1 MKNKLLQLI
10 KQKIRNI
17 PFRSKLTYYLVITIC
32 LTVLIV
38 VGFSYTVTN
47 RTIKQQAK
55 DMTMLQLQQNTSNL
69 EDYLQNIESTPDS
82 IVTDKSLQEYL
93 SKPGED
99 NMNFSETVD
108 DVYRSMS
115 NIIGAKRDILYVFL
129 FKAKDNNVL
138 YLGPTKAGQDSD
150 FSNVAGYLS
159 RSDISGS
166 PIRVGFRQ
174 DPVITKKYTLTI
186 YQPIFDIYRIKRP
199 IGMLG
204 ISVTEDVVARFY
216 SHSKR
221 DLPLETFIMNG
232 EGTIVSHTD
241 KSKIS
246 TNAQLNEIMDKKD
259 GSAEIGGKLV
269 VYKYI
274 EDWDWYVVGTL
285 PISYLLRNNNVML
298 LAILII
304 VIVTIILAS
313 FISLIFSKHLLRPFD
328 DLIYRMS
335 MVSKGDLTTRINLE
349 EHGYDFEQV
358 SKGFNLMVEQI
369 NVLMRKIY
377 DEQRQLKEIEFK
389 ALQSQI
395 NPHFLYNTLESIHWQ
410 ALLYGHHEISTM
422 VKALAGFY
430 RISLSRGEAIIPLKS
445 ESQHVENYLT
455 IQEMRYKDKME
466 SYIDIP
472 EEFLDVLIPKMTLQ
486 PLVENSIYHGLRVKQ
501 SKGFIKIT
509 AELEGEDLIV
519 KVIDNGVGMVPD
531 QIKSLNRTLEDN
543 DSSVGYGVRN
553 VHRRIKLFYGN
564 PYGLF
569 YESNEYGGITVNVRL
584 HINANQNGTKAL
596 ET

>member
-1 MKNKLLQLI
+1 MKKWLLQFA
-10 KQKIRNI
+10 KHKFRSI

-38 VGFSYTVTN
+38 VSFSYTVTS
-47 RTIKQQAK
+47 RSIKQQAK

-82 IVTDKSLQEYL
+82 IVTDRSLQEYL
-93 SKPGED
+93 SKPDED
-99 NMNFSETVD
+99 NLDFSTTVD

-115 NIIGAKRDILYVFL
+115 NIIGSKRDILYVFL
-129 FKAKDNNVL
+129 YKAMDNNVL
-138 YLGPTKAGQDSD
+138 YLGPTKAGQESD
-150 FSNVAGYLS
+150 FSNVSGYLAK
-159 RSDISGS
+159 RDISGS

-174 DPVITKKYTLTI
+174 DPIIRKRYTLTI

-216 SHSKR
+216 SNSKR
-221 DLPLETFIMNG
+221 ELPLETFIMNG
-232 EGTIVSHTD
+232 QGMIVSHTD
-241 KSKIS
+241 KTRIS
-246 TNAQLNEIMDKKD
+246 TAAQLDEILDKHD

-274 EDWDWYVVGTL
+274 KDWDWYVVGTL
-285 PISYLLRNNNVML
+285 PISYLLRDNNVML
-298 LAILII
+298 LAILVI
-304 VIVTIILAS
+304 VIITIILAS
-313 FISLIFSKHLLRPFD
+313 FISMIISRHLLRPFN

-335 MVSKGDLTTRINLE
+335 MVSKGDLTTRINLS

-369 NVLMRKIY
+369 NVLMKKIY

-430 RISLSRGEAIIPLKS
+430 RISLSKGEAIIPMKS

-455 IQEMRYKDKME
+455 IQEMRYKDNME

-472 EEFLDVLIPKMTLQ
+472 EEFLEVMIPKMTLQ
-486 PLVENSIYHGLRVKQ
+486 PLVENSIYHGLRIKQ

-509 AELEGEDLIV
+509 AIRDGDDLIV

-531 QIKSLNRTLEDN
+531 QLQSLNRTLEDN
-543 DSSVGYGVRN
+543 DSGVGYGVRN

-569 YESNEYGGITVNVRL
+569 YESNEYGGVTVNVRL
-584 HINANQNGTKAL
+584 HLNPTENNI
-596 ET
+596 

>member
-1 MKNKLLQLI
+1 MKNWLLQLA
-10 KQKIRNI
+10 KKKMRNI

-38 VGFSYTVTN
+38 VGFSYTVTS
-47 RTIKQQAK
+47 RSIKQQAK

-82 IVTDKSLQEYL
+82 IVTDRSFQEYL
-93 SKPGED
+93 SRHDED
-99 NMNFSETVD
+99 SMDFSATVD

-115 NIIGAKRDILYVFL
+115 NIMGSKRDILYMFL
-129 FKAKDNNVL
+129 YKAIDNNIL

-150 FSNVAGYLS
+150 YSNVAAYMS
-159 RSDISGS
+159 KKDISGS
-166 PIRVGFRQ
+166 PIRVSFRQ
-174 DPVITKKYTLTI
+174 DPILTKKYTLTI

-232 EGTIVSHTD
+232 QGTIVSHTD

-246 TNAQLNEIMDKKD
+246 SSAGLDEILDKHD
-259 GSAEIGGKLV
+259 GSAELGGKLV

-285 PISYLLRNNNVML
+285 PISYLLRDNNVML
-298 LAILII
+298 LAILAI
-304 VIVTIILAS
+304 VIFTIILAS
-313 FISLIFSKHLLRPFD
+313 FISLIFSRHLLRPFN

-335 MVSKGDLTTRINLE
+335 MVSKGDLTTRINLSD
-349 EHGYDFEQV
+349 HGYDFEQV

-369 NVLMRKIY
+369 NVLMQRIY

-389 ALQSQI
+389 ALQAQI

-410 ALLYGHHEISTM
+410 ALMNGHHEISTM

-430 RISLSRGEAIIPLKS
+430 RISLSRGEAIIPLMS

-472 EEFLDVLIPKMTLQ
+472 EEFLEVMIPKMTLQ

-509 AELEGEDLIV
+509 AVREGEDLIV
-519 KVIDNGVGMVPD
+519 KVIDNGIGMVPD

-543 DSSVGYGVRN
+543 DSGVGYGVRN

-569 YESNEYGGITVNVRL
+569 YESNEYGGVTVNVRL
-584 HINANQNGTKAL
+584 HINREENNI
-596 ET
+596 

>member
-1 MKNKLLQLI
+1 MKNWLFQFAKH
-10 KQKIRNI
+10 KFRSI

-38 VGFSYTVTN
+38 VSFSYTVTS
-47 RTIKQQAK
+47 RSIKQQAK

-82 IVTDKSLQEYL
+82 IVTDKSLQKYL
-93 SKPGED
+93 SKPDED
-99 NMNFSETVD
+99 NLDFSATVD

-115 NIIGAKRDILYVFL
+115 NIIGSKRDILYVFL
-129 FKAKDNNVL
+129 YKAMDNNVL

-159 RSDISGS
+159 KRDISGS

-174 DPVITKKYTLTI
+174 DPIIRKKYTLTI

-204 ISVTEDVVARFY
+204 ISVAEDVVARFY
-216 SHSKR
+216 SNSKR
-221 DLPLETFIMNG
+221 ELPLETFIMNG
-232 EGTIVSHTD
+232 QGMIVSHTD
-241 KSKIS
+241 KTRIS
-246 TNAQLNEIMDKKD
+246 TDAQLKEILDKHD

-269 VYKYI
+269 VYKYMK
-274 EDWDWYVVGTL
+274 DWDWYVVGTL
-285 PISYLLRNNNVML
+285 PISYLLRDNNVML
-298 LAILII
+298 LAILVI
-304 VIVTIILAS
+304 VIITIILAS
-313 FISLIFSKHLLRPFD
+313 FISMIISRHLLRPFN

-335 MVSKGDLTTRINLE
+335 MVSKGDLTTRINLS

-369 NVLMRKIY
+369 NVLMKKIY

-430 RISLSRGEAIIPLKS
+430 RISLSRGEAIIPMKS

-455 IQEMRYKDKME
+455 IQEMRYKDNME

-472 EEFLDVLIPKMTLQ
+472 EEFLEVMIPKMTLQ
-486 PLVENSIYHGLRVKQ
+486 PLVENSIYHGLRIKQ

-509 AELEGEDLIV
+509 AIRDGDDLIV

-531 QIKSLNRTLEDN
+531 QLQSLNRTLEDN
-543 DSSVGYGVRN
+543 DSGVGYGVRN

-569 YESNEYGGITVNVRL
+569 YESNEYGGVTVNVRL
-584 HINANQNGTKAL
+584 HLNQTENNM
-596 ET
+596 

>member
-1 MKNKLLQLI
+1 MKNWLFQFAKNKL
-10 KQKIRNI
+10 RNM

-38 VGFSYTVTN
+38 VGFSYTVTS
-47 RTIKQQAK
+47 RSIKQQAK

-69 EDYLQNIESTPDS
+69 EDYLKNIESTPDS
-82 IVTDKSLQEYL
+82 IVTDSSLQEYL
-93 SKPGED
+93 SKPDMDGVD
-99 NMNFSETVD
+99 FSDTVD
-108 DVYRSMS
+108 DVYRSIS
-115 NIIGAKRDILYVFL
+115 NIIGSKRDILYIVL
-129 FKAKDNNVL
+129 FKAVDNNVL

-150 FSNVAGYLS
+150 FSNIAGLLS
-159 RSDISGS
+159 KNDISGS

-174 DPVITKKYTLTI
+174 DPVLKKRYTLTV
-186 YQPIFDIYRIKRP
+186 YQPIFDKYRIKRP

-216 SHSKR
+216 SNTQR

-232 EGTIVSHTD
+232 QGTIVSHTD

-246 TNAQLNEIMDKKD
+246 TNARLDEILDKKD
-259 GSAEIGGKLV
+259 GSTEINGKLV

-274 EDWDWYVVGTL
+274 KDWDWYVIGTL
-285 PISYLLRNNNVML
+285 PISYLLRDNNVML

-304 VIVTIILAS
+304 VIGTVFLAS
-313 FISLIFSKHLLRPFD
+313 FISLIFSKHLLRPFN

-335 MVSKGDLTTRINLE
+335 MVSKGDLTTRINLS

-369 NVLMRKIY
+369 NVLMQRIV
-377 DEQRQLKEIEFK
+377 DEQKQLKEIEFK

-410 ALLYGHHEISTM
+410 ALMCGHHEISTM

-445 ESQHVENYLT
+445 EWQHVENYLT
-455 IQEMRYKDKME
+455 IQEMRYKDNME
-466 SYIDIP
+466 SYIDISDD
-472 EEFLDVLIPKMTLQ
+472 FLEVMIPKMTLQ

-509 AELEGEDLIV
+509 AVREADDVIV
-519 KVIDNGVGMVPD
+519 KVIDNGVGMIPD

-564 PYGLF
+564 KYGLY

-584 HINANQNGTKAL
+584 HINPGAYLK
-596 ET
+596 

>member
-1 MKNKLLQLI
+1 MKKWLLQFA
-10 KQKIRNI
+10 KHKFRSI

-38 VGFSYTVTN
+38 VSFSYTVTS
-47 RTIKQQAK
+47 RSIKQQAK

-82 IVTDKSLQEYL
+82 IVTDRSLQEYL
-93 SKPGED
+93 SKPDED
-99 NMNFSETVD
+99 NLDFSTTVD

-115 NIIGAKRDILYVFL
+115 NIIGSKRDILYVFL
-129 FKAKDNNVL
+129 YKAMDNNVL
-138 YLGPTKAGQDSD
+138 YLGPTKAGQESD
-150 FSNVAGYLS
+150 FSNVSGYLAK
-159 RSDISGS
+159 RDISGS

-174 DPVITKKYTLTI
+174 DPIIRKRYTLTI

-216 SHSKR
+216 SNSKR
-221 DLPLETFIMNG
+221 ELPLETFIMNG
-232 EGTIVSHTD
+232 QGMIVSHTD
-241 KSKIS
+241 KTRIS
-246 TNAQLNEIMDKKD
+246 TAAQLDEILDKHD

-274 EDWDWYVVGTL
+274 KDWDWYVVGTL
-285 PISYLLRNNNVML
+285 PISYLLRDNNVML
-298 LAILII
+298 LAILVI
-304 VIVTIILAS
+304 VIITIILAS
-313 FISLIFSKHLLRPFD
+313 FISMIISRHLLRPFN

-335 MVSKGDLTTRINLE
+335 MVSKGDLTTRINLS

-369 NVLMRKIY
+369 NVLMKKIY

-410 ALLYGHHEISTM
+410 ALLYGHQEISTM

-430 RISLSRGEAIIPLKS
+430 RISLSKGEAIIPMKS

-455 IQEMRYKDKME
+455 IQEMRYKDNME

-472 EEFLDVLIPKMTLQ
+472 EEFLEVMIPKMTLQ
-486 PLVENSIYHGLRVKQ
+486 PLVENSIYHGLRIKQ

-509 AELEGEDLIV
+509 AIRDGDDLIV

-531 QIKSLNRTLEDN
+531 QLQSLNRTLEDN
-543 DSSVGYGVRN
+543 DSGVGYGVRN

-569 YESNEYGGITVNVRL
+569 YESNEYGGVTVNVRL
-584 HINANQNGTKAL
+584 HMNPTENNM
-596 ET
+596 

>member
-1 MKNKLLQLI
+1 
-10 KQKIRNI
+10 
-17 PFRSKLTYYLVITIC
+17 
-32 LTVLIV
+32 
-38 VGFSYTVTN
+38 
-47 RTIKQQAK
+47 
-55 DMTMLQLQQNTSNL
+55 MTMLQLQQNTSNL

-82 IVTDKSLQEYL
+82 IVTDKSLQKYL
-93 SKPGED
+93 SKPDED
-99 NMNFSETVD
+99 NLDFSATVD

-115 NIIGAKRDILYVFL
+115 NIIGSKRDILYVFL
-129 FKAKDNNVL
+129 YKAMDNNVL

-159 RSDISGS
+159 KRDISGS

-174 DPVITKKYTLTI
+174 DPIIRKKYTLTI

-204 ISVTEDVVARFY
+204 ISVAEDVVARFY
-216 SHSKR
+216 SNSKR
-221 DLPLETFIMNG
+221 ELPLETFIMNG
-232 EGTIVSHTD
+232 QGMIVSHTD
-241 KSKIS
+241 KTRIS
-246 TNAQLNEIMDKKD
+246 TDAQLKEILDKHD

-269 VYKYI
+269 VYKYMK
-274 EDWDWYVVGTL
+274 DWDWYVVGTL
-285 PISYLLRNNNVML
+285 PISYLLRDNNVML
-298 LAILII
+298 LAILVI
-304 VIVTIILAS
+304 VIITIILAS
-313 FISLIFSKHLLRPFD
+313 FISMIISRHLLRPFN

-335 MVSKGDLTTRINLE
+335 MVSKGDLTTRINLS

-369 NVLMRKIY
+369 NVLMKKIY

-430 RISLSRGEAIIPLKS
+430 RISLSRGEAIIPMKS

-455 IQEMRYKDKME
+455 IQEMRYKDNME

-472 EEFLDVLIPKMTLQ
+472 EEFLEVMIPKMTLQ
-486 PLVENSIYHGLRVKQ
+486 PLVENSIYHGLRIKQ

-509 AELEGEDLIV
+509 AIRDGDDLIV

-531 QIKSLNRTLEDN
+531 QLQSLNRTLEDN
-543 DSSVGYGVRN
+543 DSGVGYGVRN

-569 YESNEYGGITVNVRL
+569 YESNEYGGVTVNVRL
-584 HINANQNGTKAL
+584 HLNQTENNM
-596 ET
+596 

>member
-1 MKNKLLQLI
+1 MKNRLLHLA
-10 KQKIRNI
+10 KQKLKSI

-38 VGFSYTVTN
+38 VGFSNTVTS
-47 RTIKQQAK
+47 RSIKQQAK

-69 EDYLQNIESTPDS
+69 EDYLQNIESMPDS
-82 IVTDKSLQEYL
+82 IVTDKSLQAYL
-93 SKPGED
+93 SKPAED
-99 NMNFSETVD
+99 NMDFSATVD

-115 NIIGAKRDILYVFL
+115 NIMGSKRDILYMFL
-129 FKAKDNNVL
+129 YKALDNNVL
-138 YLGPTKAGQDSD
+138 YLGPTKAGQNSD
-150 FSNVAGYLS
+150 YSNVVAYLS
-159 RSDISGS
+159 KSDITGS
-166 PIRVGFRQ
+166 PLRVSFRK
-174 DPVITKKYTLTI
+174 DPIVTKKYTLTI

-216 SHSKR
+216 AGSKR
-221 DLPLETFIMNG
+221 ELPLETFIMNG
-232 EGTIVSHTD
+232 QGMIVSHTD
-241 KSKIS
+241 KNLIN
-246 TNAQLNEIMDKKD
+246 TNANLFEILDKKD

-274 EDWDWYVVGTL
+274 KDWDWYVIGTL
-285 PISYLLRNNNVML
+285 PISYLLRNINAML
-298 LAILII
+298 LAILVI
-304 VIVTIILAS
+304 VIVTIMLAA
-313 FISLIFSKHLLRPFD
+313 FISLIFSRHLLRPFN

-335 MVSKGDLTTRINLE
+335 MVSKGDLTTRINLSD
-349 EHGYDFEQV
+349 HGLDFEQV
-358 SKGFNLMVEQI
+358 SMGFNLMVEQI
-369 NVLMRKIY
+369 NVLMQKIY
-377 DEQRQLKEIEFK
+377 DEQKQLKEIEFK
-389 ALQSQI
+389 ALQAQI

-410 ALLYGHHEISTM
+410 ALMNGHQEISTM

-430 RISLSRGEAIIPLKS
+430 RLSLSRGEAIIPLEN

-455 IQEMRYKDKME
+455 IQEMRYKDKLE

-472 EEFLDVLIPKMTLQ
+472 EEFLEVMIPKMTLQ

-509 AELEGEDLIV
+509 AIREGEDLIV
-519 KVIDNGVGMVPD
+519 KVIDNGTGMDAD
-531 QIKSLNRTLEDN
+531 QIRTLNRTLEDN

-569 YESNEYGGITVNVRL
+569 YESNEYGGVTVKVRL
-584 HINANQNGTKAL
+584 PFNLH
-596 ET
+596 EP

>member
-1 MKNKLLQLI
+1 MKKWLLQFA
-10 KQKIRNI
+10 KHKFRSI

-38 VGFSYTVTN
+38 VSFSYTVTS
-47 RTIKQQAK
+47 RSIKQQAK

-82 IVTDKSLQEYL
+82 IVTDRSLQEYL
-93 SKPGED
+93 SKPDED
-99 NMNFSETVD
+99 NLDFSTTVD

-115 NIIGAKRDILYVFL
+115 NIIGSKRDILYVFL
-129 FKAKDNNVL
+129 YKAMDNNVL
-138 YLGPTKAGQDSD
+138 YLGPTKAGQESD
-150 FSNVAGYLS
+150 FSNVSGYLAK
-159 RSDISGS
+159 RDISGS

-174 DPVITKKYTLTI
+174 DPIIRKRYTLTI

-216 SHSKR
+216 SNSKR
-221 DLPLETFIMNG
+221 ELPLETFIMNG
-232 EGTIVSHTD
+232 QGMIVSHTD
-241 KSKIS
+241 KTRIS
-246 TNAQLNEIMDKKD
+246 TAAQLDEILDKHD

-274 EDWDWYVVGTL
+274 KDWDWYVVGTL
-285 PISYLLRNNNVML
+285 PISYLLRDNNVML
-298 LAILII
+298 LAILVI
-304 VIVTIILAS
+304 VIITIILAS
-313 FISLIFSKHLLRPFD
+313 FISMIISRHLLRPFN

-335 MVSKGDLTTRINLE
+335 MVSKGDLTTRINLS

-369 NVLMRKIY
+369 NVLMKKIY

-430 RISLSRGEAIIPLKS
+430 RISLSKGEAIIPMKS

-455 IQEMRYKDKME
+455 IQEMRYKDNME

-472 EEFLDVLIPKMTLQ
+472 EEFLEVMIPKMTLQ
-486 PLVENSIYHGLRVKQ
+486 PLVENSIYHGLRIKQ

-509 AELEGEDLIV
+509 AVRDGDDLIV

-531 QIKSLNRTLEDN
+531 QLQSLNRTLEDN
-543 DSSVGYGVRN
+543 DSGVGYGVRN

-569 YESNEYGGITVNVRL
+569 YESNEYGGVTVNVRL
-584 HINANQNGTKAL
+584 HLNPTENNM
-596 ET
+596 

>member
-1 MKNKLLQLI
+1 MKKWLLQFA
-10 KQKIRNI
+10 KHKFRSI

-38 VGFSYTVTN
+38 VSFSYTVTS
-47 RTIKQQAK
+47 RSIKQQAK

-82 IVTDKSLQEYL
+82 IVTDRSLQEYL
-93 SKPGED
+93 SKPDED
-99 NMNFSETVD
+99 NLDFSTTVD

-115 NIIGAKRDILYVFL
+115 NIIGSKRDILYVFL
-129 FKAKDNNVL
+129 YKAMDNNVL
-138 YLGPTKAGQDSD
+138 YLGPTKAGQESD
-150 FSNVAGYLS
+150 FSNVSGYLAK
-159 RSDISGS
+159 RDISGS

-174 DPVITKKYTLTI
+174 DPIIRKRYTLTI

-216 SHSKR
+216 SNSKR
-221 DLPLETFIMNG
+221 ELPLETFIMNG
-232 EGTIVSHTD
+232 QGMIVSHTD
-241 KSKIS
+241 KTRIS
-246 TNAQLNEIMDKKD
+246 TAAQLDEILDKHD

-274 EDWDWYVVGTL
+274 KDWDWYVVGTL
-285 PISYLLRNNNVML
+285 PISYLLRDNNVML
-298 LAILII
+298 LAILVI
-304 VIVTIILAS
+304 VIITIILAS
-313 FISLIFSKHLLRPFD
+313 FISMIISRHLLRPFN

-335 MVSKGDLTTRINLE
+335 MVSKGDLTTRINLS

-369 NVLMRKIY
+369 NVLMKKIY

-430 RISLSRGEAIIPLKS
+430 RISLSKGEAIIPMKS

-455 IQEMRYKDKME
+455 IQEMRYKDNME

-472 EEFLDVLIPKMTLQ
+472 EEFLEVMIPKMTLQ
-486 PLVENSIYHGLRVKQ
+486 PLVENSIYHGLRIKQ

-509 AELEGEDLIV
+509 AVRDGEDLIV

-531 QIKSLNRTLEDN
+531 QLQSLNRTLEDN
-543 DSSVGYGVRN
+543 DSGVGYGVRN

-569 YESNEYGGITVNVRL
+569 YESNEYGGVTVNVRL
-584 HINANQNGTKAL
+584 HLNPTENNM
-596 ET
+596 

>member
-1 MKNKLLQLI
+1 MKKWLLQFA
-10 KQKIRNI
+10 KHKFRSI

-38 VGFSYTVTN
+38 VSFSYTVTS
-47 RTIKQQAK
+47 RSIKQQAK

-82 IVTDKSLQEYL
+82 IVTDRSLQEYL
-93 SKPGED
+93 SKPDED
-99 NMNFSETVD
+99 NLDFSTTVD

-115 NIIGAKRDILYVFL
+115 NIIGSKRDILYVFL
-129 FKAKDNNVL
+129 YKAMDNNVL
-138 YLGPTKAGQDSD
+138 YLGPTKAGQESD
-150 FSNVAGYLS
+150 FSNVSGYLAK
-159 RSDISGS
+159 RDISGS

-174 DPVITKKYTLTI
+174 DPIIRKRYTLTI

-216 SHSKR
+216 SNSKR
-221 DLPLETFIMNG
+221 ELPLETFIMNG
-232 EGTIVSHTD
+232 QGMIVSHTD
-241 KSKIS
+241 KTRIS
-246 TNAQLNEIMDKKD
+246 TAAQLDEILDKHD

-274 EDWDWYVVGTL
+274 KDWDWYVVGTL
-285 PISYLLRNNNVML
+285 PISYLLRDNNVML
-298 LAILII
+298 LAILVI
-304 VIVTIILAS
+304 VIITIILAS
-313 FISLIFSKHLLRPFD
+313 FISMIISRHLLRPFN

-335 MVSKGDLTTRINLE
+335 MVSKGDLTTRINLS

-369 NVLMRKIY
+369 NVLMKKIY

-410 ALLYGHHEISTM
+410 ALLYGHQEISTM

-430 RISLSRGEAIIPLKS
+430 RISLSKGEAIIPMKS

-455 IQEMRYKDKME
+455 IQEMRYKDNME

-472 EEFLDVLIPKMTLQ
+472 EEFLEVMIPKMTLQ
-486 PLVENSIYHGLRVKQ
+486 PLVENSIYHGLRIKQ

-509 AELEGEDLIV
+509 AIRDGDDLIV

-531 QIKSLNRTLEDN
+531 QLQSLNRTLEDN
-543 DSSVGYGVRN
+543 DSGVGYGVRN

-569 YESNEYGGITVNVRL
+569 YESNEYGGVTVNVRL
-584 HINANQNGTKAL
+584 HLNPTENNM
-596 ET
+596 

>member
-1 MKNKLLQLI
+1 MKNWLLQLAKNKL
-10 KQKIRNI
+10 RNM
-17 PFRSKLTYYLVITIC
+17 PFRTKLTYYLVITIC

-38 VGFSYTVTN
+38 VGFSYTVTS
-47 RTIKQQAK
+47 RSIKQQAK

-69 EDYLQNIESTPDS
+69 EDYLKNIESTPDN
-82 IVTDKSLQEYL
+82 IVTDRSLQEYL
-93 SKPGED
+93 SKPDKDGVD
-99 NMNFSETVD
+99 FSDTVD

-115 NIIGAKRDILYVFL
+115 NIIGSKRDILYVCL
-129 FKAKDNNVL
+129 FKAIDNNVL

-150 FSNVAGYLS
+150 FSNIAGLLS
-159 RSDISGS
+159 KNDISGS
-166 PIRVGFRQ
+166 PIRVSFRQ
-174 DPVITKKYTLTI
+174 DPVLNKKYTLTV
-186 YQPIFDIYRIKRP
+186 YQPIFDKYRIKKP

-216 SHSKR
+216 SHTQR

-232 EGTIVSHTD
+232 QGTIVSHTN

-246 TNAQLNEIMDKKD
+246 NNARLDEIMNKKD
-259 GSAEIGGKLV
+259 GSTEINGKLV

-274 EDWDWYVVGTL
+274 KDWDWYVIGTL
-285 PISYLLRNNNVML
+285 PINYLLRDNNVML

-304 VIVTIILAS
+304 VIGTVFLAS
-313 FISLIFSKHLLRPFD
+313 FISLIFSKHLLRPFN

-335 MVSKGDLTTRINLE
+335 MVSKGDLTTRINLS

-358 SKGFNLMVEQI
+358 SKGFNLMVGQI
-369 NVLMRKIY
+369 NVLMQRIV
-377 DEQRQLKEIEFK
+377 DEQKQLKEIEFK

-410 ALLYGHHEISTM
+410 ALMCGHHEISTM

-445 ESQHVENYLT
+445 EWQHVENYLT
-455 IQEMRYKDKME
+455 IQEMRYKDSME
-466 SYIDIP
+466 SYIDIS
-472 EEFLDVLIPKMTLQ
+472 EEFLEVMIPKMTLQ

-509 AELEGEDLIV
+509 AVREADDVIV
-519 KVIDNGVGMVPD
+519 KVIDNGVGMMPD

-564 PYGLF
+564 KYGLF

-584 HINANQNGTKAL
+584 HINPGAYLK
-596 ET
+596 

>member
-1 MKNKLLQLI
+1 MKNWLFQFAKH
-10 KQKIRNI
+10 KFRSI

-38 VGFSYTVTN
+38 VSFSYTVTS
-47 RTIKQQAK
+47 RSIKQQAK

-82 IVTDKSLQEYL
+82 IVTDRSLQEYL
-93 SKPGED
+93 SKPDED
-99 NMNFSETVD
+99 NLDFSATVD

-115 NIIGAKRDILYVFL
+115 NIIGSKRDILYVFL
-129 FKAKDNNVL
+129 YKAMDNNVL

-159 RSDISGS
+159 KRDISGS

-174 DPVITKKYTLTI
+174 DPIIRKKYTLTI

-204 ISVTEDVVARFY
+204 ISVAEDVVARFY
-216 SHSKR
+216 SNSKR
-221 DLPLETFIMNG
+221 ELPLETFIMNG
-232 EGTIVSHTD
+232 QGMIVSHTD
-241 KSKIS
+241 KTRIS
-246 TNAQLNEIMDKKD
+246 TDAQLKEILDKHD

-269 VYKYI
+269 VYKYMK
-274 EDWDWYVVGTL
+274 DWDWYVVGTL
-285 PISYLLRNNNVML
+285 PISYLLRDNNVML
-298 LAILII
+298 LAILVI
-304 VIVTIILAS
+304 VIITIILAS
-313 FISLIFSKHLLRPFD
+313 FISMIISRHLLRPFN

-335 MVSKGDLTTRINLE
+335 MVSKGDLTTRINLS

-369 NVLMRKIY
+369 NVLMKKIY

-430 RISLSRGEAIIPLKS
+430 RISLSRGEAIIPMKS

-455 IQEMRYKDKME
+455 IQEMRYKDNME

-472 EEFLDVLIPKMTLQ
+472 EEFLEVMIPKMTLQ

-509 AELEGEDLIV
+509 AIRDGDDLIV

-531 QIKSLNRTLEDN
+531 QIQSLNRTLEDN
-543 DSSVGYGVRN
+543 DSGVGYGVRN

-569 YESNEYGGITVNVRL
+569 YESNEYGGVTVNVRL
-584 HINANQNGTKAL
+584 HLNQAENNM
-596 ET
+596 

>member
-1 MKNKLLQLI
+1 MKNWLLQLAKNKL
-10 KQKIRNI
+10 RSM
-17 PFRSKLTYYLVITIC
+17 PFRTKLTYYLVITIC

-38 VGFSYTVTN
+38 VGFSYTVTS
-47 RTIKQQAK
+47 RSIKQQAK

-69 EDYLQNIESTPDS
+69 EDYLKNIESTPDS
-82 IVTDKSLQEYL
+82 IVTDRSLQEYL
-93 SKPGED
+93 SKPDMDGVD
-99 NMNFSETVD
+99 FSDTVD

-115 NIIGAKRDILYVFL
+115 NIIGSKRDILYVCL
-129 FKAKDNNVL
+129 FKAIDNNVL

-150 FSNVAGYLS
+150 FSNIAGLLS
-159 RSDISGS
+159 KNDISGS
-166 PIRVGFRQ
+166 PIRISFRQ
-174 DPVITKKYTLTI
+174 DPVLNKKYTLTV
-186 YQPIFDIYRIKRP
+186 YQPIFDKYRIKRP

-216 SHSKR
+216 SHTQR

-232 EGTIVSHTD
+232 QGIIVSHTN

-246 TNAQLNEIMDKKD
+246 NNARLDEILDKKD
-259 GSAEIGGKLV
+259 GSTEINGKLV

-274 EDWDWYVVGTL
+274 KDWDWYVIGTL
-285 PISYLLRNNNVML
+285 PINYLLRDNNVML

-304 VIVTIILAS
+304 VIGTVFLAS
-313 FISLIFSKHLLRPFD
+313 FISLIFSKHLLRPFN

-335 MVSKGDLTTRINLE
+335 MVSKGDLTTRINLS

-369 NVLMRKIY
+369 NVLMQRIV
-377 DEQRQLKEIEFK
+377 DEQKQLKEIEFK

-410 ALLYGHHEISTM
+410 ALMCGHHEISTM

-445 ESQHVENYLT
+445 EWQHVENYLT
-455 IQEMRYKDKME
+455 IQEMRYKDSME
-466 SYIDIP
+466 SYIDIS
-472 EEFLDVLIPKMTLQ
+472 EEFLEVMIPKMTLQ
-486 PLVENSIYHGLRVKQ
+486 PLVENSIYHGLRIKQ

-509 AELEGEDLIV
+509 AVREADDVIV
-519 KVIDNGVGMVPD
+519 KVIDNGVGMMPD
-531 QIKSLNRTLEDN
+531 QIKSMNRTLEDN

-564 PYGLF
+564 KYGLF
-569 YESNEYGGITVNVRL
+569 YEGNEYGGITVNVRL
-584 HINANQNGTKAL
+584 HINPGAYLK
-596 ET
+596 

>member
-1 MKNKLLQLI
+1 MKKWLLQFA
-10 KQKIRNI
+10 KHKFRSI

-38 VGFSYTVTN
+38 VSFSYTVTS
-47 RTIKQQAK
+47 RSIKQQAK

-82 IVTDKSLQEYL
+82 IVTDRSLQEYL
-93 SKPGED
+93 SKPDED
-99 NMNFSETVD
+99 NLDFSTTVD

-115 NIIGAKRDILYVFL
+115 NIIGSKRDILYVFL
-129 FKAKDNNVL
+129 YKAMDNNVL
-138 YLGPTKAGQDSD
+138 YLGPTKAGQESD
-150 FSNVAGYLS
+150 FSNVSGYLS
-159 RSDISGS
+159 KRDISGS

-174 DPVITKKYTLTI
+174 DPIIRKRYTLTI

-216 SHSKR
+216 SNSKR
-221 DLPLETFIMNG
+221 ELPLETFIMNG
-232 EGTIVSHTD
+232 QGMIVSHTD
-241 KSKIS
+241 KTRIS
-246 TNAQLNEIMDKKD
+246 TAAQLDEILDKHD

-274 EDWDWYVVGTL
+274 KDWDWYVVGTL
-285 PISYLLRNNNVML
+285 PISYLLRDNNVML
-298 LAILII
+298 LAILVI
-304 VIVTIILAS
+304 VIITIILAS
-313 FISLIFSKHLLRPFD
+313 FISMIISRHLLRPFN

-335 MVSKGDLTTRINLE
+335 MVSKGDLTTRINLS

-369 NVLMRKIY
+369 NVLMKKIY

-410 ALLYGHHEISTM
+410 ALLYGHQEISTM

-430 RISLSRGEAIIPLKS
+430 RISLSKGEAIIPMKS

-455 IQEMRYKDKME
+455 IQEMRYKDNME

-472 EEFLDVLIPKMTLQ
+472 EEFLEVMIPKMTLQ
-486 PLVENSIYHGLRVKQ
+486 PLVENSIYHGLRIKQ

-509 AELEGEDLIV
+509 AIRDGDDLIV

-531 QIKSLNRTLEDN
+531 QLQSLNRTLEDN
-543 DSSVGYGVRN
+543 DSGVGYGVRN

-569 YESNEYGGITVNVRL
+569 YESNEYGGVTVNVRL
-584 HINANQNGTKAL
+584 HLNPTENNI
-596 ET
+596 

>member
-1 MKNKLLQLI
+1 MKKWLLQFA
-10 KQKIRNI
+10 KHKFRSI

-38 VGFSYTVTN
+38 VSFSYTVTS
-47 RTIKQQAK
+47 RSIKQQAK

-82 IVTDKSLQEYL
+82 IVTDRSLQEYL
-93 SKPGED
+93 SKPDED
-99 NMNFSETVD
+99 NLDFSTTVD

-115 NIIGAKRDILYVFL
+115 NIIGSKRDILYVFL
-129 FKAKDNNVL
+129 YKAMDNNVL
-138 YLGPTKAGQDSD
+138 YLGPTKAGQESD
-150 FSNVAGYLS
+150 FSNVSGYLAK
-159 RSDISGS
+159 RDISGS

-174 DPVITKKYTLTI
+174 DPIIRKKYTLTI

-216 SHSKR
+216 SNSKR
-221 DLPLETFIMNG
+221 ELPLETFIMNG
-232 EGTIVSHTD
+232 QGMIVSHTD
-241 KSKIS
+241 KTKIS
-246 TNAQLNEIMDKKD
+246 TAAQMDEILDKHD

-274 EDWDWYVVGTL
+274 KDWDWYVVGTL
-285 PISYLLRNNNVML
+285 PISYLLRDNNVML
-298 LAILII
+298 LAILVI
-304 VIVTIILAS
+304 VIITIILAS
-313 FISLIFSKHLLRPFD
+313 FISMIISRHLLRPFN

-335 MVSKGDLTTRINLE
+335 MVSKGDLTTRINLS

-369 NVLMRKIY
+369 NVLMKKIY

-430 RISLSRGEAIIPLKS
+430 RISLSKGEAIIPMKS

-455 IQEMRYKDKME
+455 IQEMRYKDNME

-472 EEFLDVLIPKMTLQ
+472 EEFLEVMIPKMTLQ
-486 PLVENSIYHGLRVKQ
+486 PLVENSIYHGLRIKQ

-509 AELEGEDLIV
+509 AIRDGDDLIV

-531 QIKSLNRTLEDN
+531 QLQSLNRTLEDN
-543 DSSVGYGVRN
+543 DSGVGYGVRN

-569 YESNEYGGITVNVRL
+569 YESNEYGGVTVNVRL
-584 HINANQNGTKAL
+584 HLNPTENNM
-596 ET
+596 

>member
-1 MKNKLLQLI
+1 MKKWLLQFA
-10 KQKIRNI
+10 KHKFRSI
-17 PFRSKLTYYLVITIC
+17 PFRTKLTYYLVITIC

-38 VGFSYTVTN
+38 VSFSYTVTS
-47 RTIKQQAK
+47 RSIKQQAK

-82 IVTDKSLQEYL
+82 IVTDRSLQEYL
-93 SKPGED
+93 SKPDED
-99 NMNFSETVD
+99 NLDFSTTVD

-115 NIIGAKRDILYVFL
+115 NIIGSKRDILYVFL
-129 FKAKDNNVL
+129 YKAMDNNVL
-138 YLGPTKAGQDSD
+138 YLGPTKAGQESD
-150 FSNVAGYLS
+150 FSNVSGYLAK
-159 RSDISGS
+159 RDISGS

-174 DPVITKKYTLTI
+174 DPIIRKRYTLTI

-216 SHSKR
+216 SNSKR
-221 DLPLETFIMNG
+221 ELPLETFIMNG
-232 EGTIVSHTD
+232 QGMIVSHTD
-241 KSKIS
+241 KTRIS
-246 TNAQLNEIMDKKD
+246 TAAQLDEILDKHD

-274 EDWDWYVVGTL
+274 KDWDWYVVGTL
-285 PISYLLRNNNVML
+285 PISYLLRDNNVML
-298 LAILII
+298 LAILVI
-304 VIVTIILAS
+304 VIITIILAS
-313 FISLIFSKHLLRPFD
+313 FISMIISRHLLRPFN

-335 MVSKGDLTTRINLE
+335 MVSKGDLTTRINLS
-349 EHGYDFEQV
+349 EHGHDFEQV

-369 NVLMRKIY
+369 NVLMKKIY

-430 RISLSRGEAIIPLKS
+430 RISLSKGEAIIPMKS

-455 IQEMRYKDKME
+455 IQEMRYKDNME

-472 EEFLDVLIPKMTLQ
+472 EEFLEVMIPKMTLQ
-486 PLVENSIYHGLRVKQ
+486 PLVENSIYHGLRIKQ

-509 AELEGEDLIV
+509 AIRDGDDLIV

-531 QIKSLNRTLEDN
+531 QLQSLNRTLEDN
-543 DSSVGYGVRN
+543 DSGVGYGVRN

-564 PYGLF
+564 PYGLL
-569 YESNEYGGITVNVRL
+569 YESNEYGGVTVNVRL
-584 HINANQNGTKAL
+584 HLNPTENNM
-596 ET
+596 

>member
-1 MKNKLLQLI
+1 
-10 KQKIRNI
+10 
-17 PFRSKLTYYLVITIC
+17 
-32 LTVLIV
+32 
-38 VGFSYTVTN
+38 
-47 RTIKQQAK
+47 
-55 DMTMLQLQQNTSNL
+55 MTMLQLQQNTSNL
-69 EDYLQNIESTPDS
+69 EDYLKNIESTPDS
-82 IVTDKSLQEYL
+82 IVTDSSLQEYL
-93 SKPGED
+93 SKPDMDGVD
-99 NMNFSETVD
+99 FSDTVD
-108 DVYRSMS
+108 DVYRSIS
-115 NIIGAKRDILYVFL
+115 NIIGSKRDILYIVL
-129 FKAKDNNVL
+129 FKAVDNNVL

-150 FSNVAGYLS
+150 FSNIAGLLS
-159 RSDISGS
+159 KNDISGS

-174 DPVITKKYTLTI
+174 DPVLKKRYTLTV
-186 YQPIFDIYRIKRP
+186 YQPIFDKYRIKRP

-216 SHSKR
+216 SNTQR

-232 EGTIVSHTD
+232 QGTIVSHTD

-246 TNAQLNEIMDKKD
+246 TNARLDEILDKKD
-259 GSAEIGGKLV
+259 GSTEINGKLV

-274 EDWDWYVVGTL
+274 KDWDWYVIGTL
-285 PISYLLRNNNVML
+285 PISYLLRDNNVML

-304 VIVTIILAS
+304 VIGTVFLAS
-313 FISLIFSKHLLRPFD
+313 FISLIFSKHLLRPFN

-335 MVSKGDLTTRINLE
+335 MVSKGDLTTRINLS

-369 NVLMRKIY
+369 NVLMQRIV
-377 DEQRQLKEIEFK
+377 DEQKQLKEIEFK

-410 ALLYGHHEISTM
+410 ALMCGHHEISTM

-445 ESQHVENYLT
+445 EWQHVENYLT
-455 IQEMRYKDKME
+455 IQEMRYKDNME
-466 SYIDIP
+466 SYIDISDD
-472 EEFLDVLIPKMTLQ
+472 FLEVMIPKMTLQ

-509 AELEGEDLIV
+509 AVREADDVIV
-519 KVIDNGVGMVPD
+519 KVIDNGVGMIPD

-564 PYGLF
+564 KYGLY

-584 HINANQNGTKAL
+584 HINPGAYLK
-596 ET
+596 